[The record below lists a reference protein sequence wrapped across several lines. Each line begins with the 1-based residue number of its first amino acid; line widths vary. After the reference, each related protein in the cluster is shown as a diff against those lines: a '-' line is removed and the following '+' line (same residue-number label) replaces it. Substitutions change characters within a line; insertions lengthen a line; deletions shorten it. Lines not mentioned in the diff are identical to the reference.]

1 MNPRIKIKNKIS
13 EIISFNKDDI
23 NYIVLDSNRVIQ
35 LELENL
41 PAVIVHFQNE
51 NILSELVTSPGLVLQ
66 REITFILKCL
76 HTGTFE
82 QLENLAYIV
91 EKKIMAADIIPKD
104 EESLYSKINLKSI
117 DFDYN
122 GESESEI
129 KTANIE
135 IGVLYENEPEY
146 EDLPDLHGIDVNF
159 SSNGVSQSYNIN

>member
-91 EKKIMAADIIPKD
+91 EKKNNG
-104 EESLYSKINLKSI
+104 SRYNSKRWRIFI
-117 DFDYN
+117 
-122 GESESEI
+122 
-129 KTANIE
+129 
-135 IGVLYENEPEY
+135 
-146 EDLPDLHGIDVNF
+146 
-159 SSNGVSQSYNIN
+159 

>member
-1 MNPRIKIKNKIS
+1 
-13 EIISFNKDDI
+13 
-23 NYIVLDSNRVIQ
+23 
-35 LELENL
+35 
-41 PAVIVHFQNE
+41 
-51 NILSELVTSPGLVLQ
+51 
-66 REITFILKCL
+66 
-76 HTGTFE
+76 
-82 QLENLAYIV
+82 
-91 EKKIMAADIIPKD
+91 MAADIIPKD

-159 SSNGVSQSYNIN
+159 TSNGVSQSYNIN